1 MLVIGISF
9 EFSRAYFY
17 ESDTTAMIGIHVG
30 VYLEYEPCEV
40 FLSGRTTLST
50 AWMGLGAGAIFTK
63 QSSNSF
69 TPNIFSAEPKNTG
82 AILAAK

>member
-1 MLVIGISF
+1 MLIIGISF

-40 FLSGRTTLST
+40 FLF
-50 AWMGLGAGAIFTK
+50 GADD
-63 QSSNSF
+63 SF
-69 TPNIFSAEPKNTG
+69 YRLNGFGCRRYFHKANIFSAEPKNTG